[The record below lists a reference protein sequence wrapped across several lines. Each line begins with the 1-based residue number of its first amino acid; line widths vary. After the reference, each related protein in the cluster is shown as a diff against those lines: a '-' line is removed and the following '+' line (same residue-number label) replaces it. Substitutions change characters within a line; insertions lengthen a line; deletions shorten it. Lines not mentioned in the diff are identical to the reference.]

1 MVKTA
6 QKGKK
11 LTSLDKNIKCGN
23 SLIEDSL
30 VADSK
35 SFNWNDSFE
44 EIMNNGG
51 FDVIVG
57 NPPYVA
63 TKQIPVTER
72 EYYWKEYKDILISE
86 MDLYEIFTYKSV
98 KDLLKPSG
106 YLGFITPN
114 SYYTNAS
121 FKLFRNYLLNK
132 TSIQMIVD
140 FPYRFYPFEDVN
152 KETTIITLKKVITNN
167 DIKMWTID
175 KNKTKLNEGINDN
188 TLQLNNSIN
197 KKN

>member
-1 MVKTA
+1 M
-6 QKGKK
+6 
-11 LTSLDKNIKCGN
+11 
-23 SLIEDSL
+23 

-121 FKLFRNYLLNK
+121 FKLFR
-132 TSIQMIVD
+132 SI
-140 FPYRFYPFEDVN
+140 Y
-152 KETTIITLKKVITNN
+152 
-167 DIKMWTID
+167 
-175 KNKTKLNEGINDN
+175 
-188 TLQLNNSIN
+188 
-197 KKN
+197 

>member
-1 MVKTA
+1 MVKK
-6 QKGKK
+6 QHKRKK

-121 FKLFRNYLLNK
+121 FKLFRKYLLNK

-152 KETTIITLKKVITNN
+152 KETTIITLKKLLQIMILKCGLLIR
-167 DIKMWTID
+167 IKQ
-175 KNKTKLNEGINDN
+175 N
-188 TLQLNNSIN
+188 
-197 KKN
+197 